1 MTGLFAVM
9 DATWPAAALHRAGPW
24 LVREGL
30 GGGSRVSAAT
40 AEADWDEAEIAVAEA
55 VHDRL
60 GQPRLFM
67 IRDGETA
74 LDEALAARGYTV
86 ATPVALY
93 EGATAKLAAEPPPP
107 VSAFALWPMLA
118 IQRDLWAEGGIGPA
132 RTAVMERARG
142 PKTTILGRVRDRA
155 AGTAYVA
162 ISGDTAMLHAL
173 HVAPELRRQG
183 TAVNMMRSAA
193 RWAQDHGAERFS
205 LVVETANAPANALYA
220 SLGMRIV
227 GQYHYRI
234 QKPQRPA
241 SSDQGHRTSDRS

>member
-1 MTGLFAVM
+1 MTDLFAVL
-9 DATWPAAALHRAGPW
+9 DATWPAAARHRAGPW
-24 LVREGL
+24 VVREGR

-40 AEADWDEAEIAVAEA
+40 AEAPWTEADIAGAEA
-55 VHDRL
+55 VQDRL

-67 IRDGETA
+67 IRDGEAA
-74 LDEALAARGYTV
+74 LDVALAARGYRI

-93 EGATAKLAAEPPPP
+93 EGATAALAAEPPPP

-132 RTAVMERARG
+132 RLAIMDRAPD
-142 PKTTILGRVRDRA
+142 PKTTILGRVHDRA

-162 ISGDTAMLHAL
+162 IAGATAMLHAL
-173 HVAPELRRQG
+173 HVAPVLRRQG
-183 TAVNMMRSAA
+183 TAVNMMRCAA

-227 GQYHYRI
+227 GQYHYRV
-234 QKPQRPA
+234 R
-241 SSDQGHRTSDRS
+241 

>member
-1 MTGLFAVM
+1 MTDLFAVL
-9 DATWPAAALHRAGPW
+9 DATWPAAARHRAGPW
-24 LVREGL
+24 VVREGR

-40 AEADWDEAEIAVAEA
+40 AEAPWTEADIAGAEA
-55 VHDRL
+55 VQDRL

-67 IRDGETA
+67 IRDDEAA
-74 LDEALAARGYTV
+74 LDVALAARGYRI

-93 EGATAKLAAEPPPP
+93 EGATAALAAEPPPP

-132 RTAVMERARG
+132 RLAIMDRAPD
-142 PKTTILGRVRDRA
+142 PKTTILGRVHDRA

-162 ISGDTAMLHAL
+162 IAGQTAMLHAL
-173 HVAPELRRQG
+173 HVAPALRRQG
-183 TAVNMMRSAA
+183 TAVNMMRCAA

-227 GQYHYRI
+227 GQYHYRV
-234 QKPQRPA
+234 R
-241 SSDQGHRTSDRS
+241 